1 MEVMLQ
7 WADNLDD
14 LLGAAWQHLAA
25 LGYRF
30 FGLWG

>member
-14 LLGAAWQHLAA
+14 LLGAAWQRLAA
-25 LGYRF
+25 VGYRLL
-30 FGLWG
+30 GLWG